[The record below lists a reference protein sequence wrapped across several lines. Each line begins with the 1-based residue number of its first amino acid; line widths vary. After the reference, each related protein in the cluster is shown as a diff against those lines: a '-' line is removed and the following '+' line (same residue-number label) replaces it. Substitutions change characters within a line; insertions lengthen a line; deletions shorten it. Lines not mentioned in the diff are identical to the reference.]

1 MEGDGFDEFLQAA
14 MAARVQGE
22 VDVNEAILRHG
33 RGKVGGGLGMMDMM
47 GAMDSGTM
55 RDTET
60 QA

>member
-1 MEGDGFDEFLQAA
+1 